1 MRRYTR
7 IYYYCGIVLIVE
19 LPIKNLKVRIAVHC
33 IVIHIRYRIFV
44 YCLRIILAQF
54 VALEE
59 ENKRRRDECIQLRS
73 ILAQRTG
80 IGHKQIG
87 SMGNQSLQQAED
99 SMLQESELIQAFE
112 ATKVVNRQLESE
124 LTALTE
130 ENNAKI
136 FELNRE
142 IDELKVERNKYQEI
156 LHNQISDR
164 MDSSQCQNSIEEAN
178 VMTQQQKQQNI
189 NYLMHELKSISN
201 AYAEVLEE
209 NNRMSKALD
218 ELSKKNQILSKR
230 LRDHGIDDSI
240 VAHESVHDAAIIHK
254 RQVVYQGTFIFPTF
268 PIAN

>member
-1 MRRYTR
+1 MLFVLFIIINYGSE
-7 IYYYCGIVLIVE
+7 IY
-19 LPIKNLKVRIAVHC
+19 
-33 IVIHIRYRIFV
+33 
-44 YCLRIILAQF
+44 LRIISAQF

-87 SMGNQSLQQAED
+87 SMANQSLQQAED

-112 ATKVVNRQLESE
+112 ATKVVNRQLEAE

-178 VMTQQQKQQNI
+178 VAQQQKLQNI
-189 NYLMHELKSISN
+189 NYLMHEVKSISN
-201 AYAEVLEE
+201 AYMEVLEE
-209 NNRMSKALD
+209 NNRMSQAID

-254 RQVVYQGTFIFPTF
+254 RQVVYQGVCIHWTFRFE
-268 PIAN
+268 N